1 MPDTCDRPPTNMEVV
16 FKIVK
21 LIFKSKL
28 HGTLLLLT
36 LLCGTF
42 FGAAKLSFADCVA
55 GAQFLLGA
63 F

>member
-1 MPDTCDRPPTNMEVV
+1 MEVV